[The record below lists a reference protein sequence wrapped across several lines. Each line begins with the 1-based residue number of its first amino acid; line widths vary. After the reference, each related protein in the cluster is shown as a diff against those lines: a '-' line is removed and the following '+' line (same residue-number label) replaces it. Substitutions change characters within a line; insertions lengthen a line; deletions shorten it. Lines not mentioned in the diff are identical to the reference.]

1 MTATMIEMPS
11 SIFNFSGQTHL
22 DTFSIRFEE
31 VSIDFD
37 SYDDLAIN
45 GLRLAMEA
53 IRLRA
58 DDFSYWQR
66 RRPVGR
72 PAYGD
77 RIVLIAILVQQLM
90 DLSFRET
97 EGMLA
102 MMKDYYSIETVPD
115 HSTICRRSRQAA
127 SRPCWVDSS
136 GTSPGTFRPGR
147 LWHQQMPL
155 AILAGSE
162 AGVRRLTPAG
172 PPRTG

>member
-1 MTATMIEMPS
+1 MTATLIEMPR

-37 SYDDLAIN
+37 NYDDLVIN

-72 PAYGD
+72 PAYED
-77 RIVLIAILVQQLM
+77 RVVL
-90 DLSFRET
+90 R
-97 EGMLA
+97 G
-102 MMKDYYSIETVPD
+102 
-115 HSTICRRSRQAA
+115 QAA
-127 SRPCWVDSS
+127 RCNSVAQDQEECQKLQKPYD
-136 GTSPGTFRPGR
+136 G
-147 LWHQQMPL
+147 L
-155 AILAGSE
+155 
-162 AGVRRLTPAG
+162 
-172 PPRTG
+172 

>member
-1 MTATMIEMPS
+1 MPS

-31 VSIDFD
+31 VSIDFK

-72 PAYGD
+72 PAYED
-77 RIVLIAILVQQLM
+77 RVVLIAILVQQLM
-90 DLSFRET
+90 DLSFPET

-102 MMKDYYSIETVPD
+102 MMKDYYSIEIVPD
-115 HSTICRRSRQAA
+115 HSTICRKIQSDRFAVILDRFIQHIISYLPKRTAVVSTDATCLLRQKE
-127 SRPCWVDSS
+127 
-136 GTSPGTFRPGR
+136 R
-147 LWHQQMPL
+147 L
-155 AILAGSE
+155 A
-162 AGVRRLTPAG
+162 
-172 PPRTG
+172 

>member
-1 MTATMIEMPS
+1 MIEMPS

-22 DTFSIRFEE
+22 DAFSIRFEE
-31 VSIDFD
+31 VSIDFK

-66 RRPVGR
+66 RR
-72 PAYGD
+72 
-77 RIVLIAILVQQLM
+77 LIAILVQQLM

-102 MMKDYYSIETVPD
+102 MMKDYYSIEIVPD
-115 HSTICRRSRQAA
+115 HSTICRKIQSDRFAVILDRFIQHIISYLPKRTAVVSTDATCLLRQKE
-127 SRPCWVDSS
+127 
-136 GTSPGTFRPGR
+136 R
-147 LWHQQMPL
+147 L
-155 AILAGSE
+155 A
-162 AGVRRLTPAG
+162 
-172 PPRTG
+172 